1 MSELKRYIWLF
12 PLLFLLAF
20 ACVYVFHEVQKV
32 NTTVSGPTIC
42 GTIVDESG
50 APLDGVKVMLEYR
63 EPIPFFQ
70 RKGAWPNAPTYK
82 HVHRSMTV
90 NGEFEVSDKEL
101 SRMGEIDSLYFTKEG
116 YEIESYGAD
125 QKYAIAPD
133 GTKVFQWNGM
143 RVVMRKEPPPPKR
156 VQLFHVSWNP
166 KYYMSF
172 REKGVTVLFGPD
184 SDGADQRPRNESVSL
199 PIGEELKGQKYFE
212 VDFERDDKGEIV
224 TREFPGVVDEKGVP
238 MKYPAVFIL
247 RLHSDDPAD
256 GIILV
261 DEGKSVLEQNPFDGR
276 IREYGDGVEYREEY
290 TQIGRKLGEAP
301 IRFLEERKMAPE
313 DGYTRRE
320 VSFPVEEVLRIWNYG
335 DEGLK
340 TVWCSG
346 YRLAFVR
353 VAGHYAKARFSF
365 PGRSWDL
372 GFPEDAFHPV
382 DEMALNNEDF
392 SFLIDLEMYVNAEA
406 GDRHLSESY

>member
-1 MSELKRYIWLF
+1 MSELKRYILLF

-20 ACVYVFHEVQKV
+20 ACVYLFHEVQKV
-32 NTTVSGPTIC
+32 KTTVSEPTIC
-42 GTIVDESG
+42 GIIVDESG
-50 APLDGVKVMLEYR
+50 APLDGVTVGLEYR
-63 EPIPFFQ
+63 EPIPFLQ
-70 RKGAWPNAPTYK
+70 RKGGWPNAPTYK

-90 NGEFEVSDKEL
+90 NGEFEISDKEL
-101 SRMGEIDSLYFTKEG
+101 SRMGEIDTLYFFKIG
-116 YEIESYGAD
+116 YETEYYRSD
-125 QKYAIAPD
+125 QKYAVAPD

-156 VQLFHVSWNP
+156 VQLYDVGYDPS
-166 KYYMSF
+166 YCMDYQY
-172 REKGVTVLFGPD
+172 VTVLFGPD
-184 SDGADQRPRNESVSL
+184 GVSESRFL
-199 PIGEELKGQKYFE
+199 PLGEELKGQKYFE

-224 TREFPGVVDEKGVP
+224 TREFPGVVDDKGVP
-238 MKYPAVFIL
+238 VKYPAVFIL

-256 GIILV
+256 GIIPV

-276 IREYGDGVEYREEY
+276 IREYGDGVEYREKY
-290 TQIGRKLGEAP
+290 TQIGTELGEAP

>member
-82 HVHRSMTV
+82 HVLRSMTV

-143 RVVMRKEPPPPKR
+143 RVVMRKEPPPRKR

>member
-1 MSELKRYIWLF
+1 MSELKRYILLF

-20 ACVYVFHEVQKV
+20 ACVYVFHEVQKAK
-32 NTTVSGPTIC
+32 TTVSEPTIC

-50 APLDGVKVMLEYR
+50 VPLDGVTVGIDYR
-63 EPIPFFQ
+63 MPIPFFQ

-82 HVHRSMTV
+82 HVHRRMTV
-90 NGEFEVSDKEL
+90 NGEFEVSDKEM
-101 SRMGEIDSLYFTKEG
+101 SRKGEINSLYFAKKG
-116 YEIESYGAD
+116 YETEYYRSN
-125 QKYAIAPD
+125 QKYAVAPD

-143 RVVMRKEPPPPKR
+143 RVVMRKEPPPPKKI
-156 VQLFHVSWNP
+156 QLFHVSWNP

-172 REKGVTVLFGPD
+172 REKGVTVLFASD

-212 VDFERDDKGEIV
+212 VDFERDDKGGIV
-224 TREFPGVVDEKGVP
+224 TREFPGVVDDKGVP

-290 TQIGRKLGEAP
+290 TPIGRELGEVP
-301 IRFLEERKMAPE
+301 IRFLEEQKMAPE

-320 VSFPVEEVLRIWNYG
+320 VSFPVEEVLRIWNCG

-372 GFPEDAFHPV
+372 GFPEDAFHPL

-392 SFLIDLEMYVNAEA
+392 SFLIDLEMYVNTEA